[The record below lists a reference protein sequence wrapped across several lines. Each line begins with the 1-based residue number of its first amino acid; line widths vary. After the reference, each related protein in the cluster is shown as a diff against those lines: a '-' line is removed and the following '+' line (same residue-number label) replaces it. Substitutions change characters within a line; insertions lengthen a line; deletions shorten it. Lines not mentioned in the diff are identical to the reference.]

1 MSPRKQIPTH
11 TLKANL
17 DVWKIKYW
25 LTLHLQ
31 QTNGAWFPVCFLN
44 PGFPFFSVFQLS
56 SLAHSHVLSSS
67 STPVPHL
74 FWGSIFWRTAAW
86 CCYNVSG
93 YGGTQLPAFYTVT
106 HLADCSSLYSQ
117 QWFHNKHKRNVSNHV
132 NIVTLI
138 SIFLL
143 AVVALGVL
151 SLSLGLP
158 CPCSDILC
166 I

>member
-31 QTNGAWFPVCFLN
+31 QTNGAWFP
-44 PGFPFFSVFQLS
+44 FSSVLRLS

-67 STPVPHL
+67 STPVPHFFL
-74 FWGSIFWRTAAW
+74 GSIFWRTAAW
-86 CCYNVSG
+86 CFYNVSG
-93 YGGTQLPAFYTVT
+93 YGGTQLPAFCTVT

-151 SLSLGLP
+151 SLSLELP